1 MMAERLTREAVA
13 IPMLAFELALRFGH
27 EYLGGEHLLL
37 ALASIDQP
45 AGAVLRERGVTPE
58 RVEAEIIRLS
68 GARLFEDLDGDA
80 LAAIGIDVDAVRA
93 SVETRFGLAAVS
105 QAAQAAGRG
114 RGGVSRVLDHVRRR
128 SGAQRDG
135 VFLPHGPGAVQSL
148 ENACQEAR
156 AGYAAQARVEHLALG
171 ILAVSEGPVPLIL
184 SALGAPA
191 AALRA
196 AIQDRYRQAC

>member
-1 MMAERLTREAVA
+1 MAERLTREAMA
-13 IPMLAFELALRFGH
+13 IPMLAFELAISLGH

-45 AGAVLRERGVTPE
+45 AGAVLRERGVIPE

-68 GARLFEDLDGDA
+68 GARLFEDLDRDA
-80 LAAIGIDVDAVRA
+80 LAAIGIDVDAVRT

-105 QAAQAAGRG
+105 QAARTAGPG
-114 RGGVSRVLDHVRRR
+114 RGGVSRVLDNVRRR

-135 VFLPHGPGAVQSL
+135 VFLPHGPGAVESL
-148 ENACQEAR
+148 ENACHEAR
-156 AGYAAQARVEHLALG
+156 AGYASQARVEHLALG
-171 ILAVSEGPVPLIL
+171 ILAVSNGLVPVIL
-184 SALGAPA
+184 SALGASAP
-191 AALRA
+191 ALRT